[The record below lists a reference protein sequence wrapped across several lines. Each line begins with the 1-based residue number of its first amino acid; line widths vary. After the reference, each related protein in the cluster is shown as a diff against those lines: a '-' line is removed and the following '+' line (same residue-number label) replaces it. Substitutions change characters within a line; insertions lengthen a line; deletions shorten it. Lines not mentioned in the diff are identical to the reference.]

1 MSQNKR
7 LTKEEIQ
14 EDKFINLVLH
24 SYAFLKDN
32 LRTIII
38 TLAIAIIGVA
48 VYLTYTQNQENK
60 YVEASV
66 NFSKASEIY
75 KEAETNYFDVSSPTE
90 TEEDTEEE
98 PSEEKTS
105 FEDAEENLLSVFDKY
120 GSTTFADKA
129 RFNYAKSLY
138 YQGKYSEARM
148 QFEEVIE
155 TIKPENQIYALYAHK
170 AIGNC
175 YEQEGDYGK
184 AITTYDAKAFP
195 DTPQLVPEIRQ
206 YVISNAMYNQA
217 LCHEKLNAPAEAK
230 ATYQA
235 IIDEFKTTVHQG
247 IEQRSIELITDAK
260 AVILMIEEPLDLA
273 KAEHSETEELYFEA
287 LMAYTN
293 AIRAYKVKKDIE
305 GGLSSEERK
314 RIRSYEDVSTEVI
327 SNVLS
332 ARKSDK
338 SGLQSSALNDY
349 DVVVDFD
356 KIGLSRELY
365 ELAVLNYDRL
375 AITDTEESNE

>member
-60 YVEASV
+60 YVDASV

-75 KEAETNYFDVSSPTE
+75 KEAETNFFDVSSPTE
-90 TEEDTEEE
+90 DQDDTEEE

-105 FEDAEENLLSVFDKY
+105 FQDAEETLQSVFDKY
-120 GSTTFADKA
+120 GNTTFADKA

-138 YQGKYSEARM
+138 FQDKYSEARL
-148 QFEEVIE
+148 QFEKVIE
-155 TIKPENQIYALYAHK
+155 SIKPENQIYALYAHK
-170 AIGNC
+170 AEGNC
-175 YEQEGDYGK
+175 YEQEGGYAR

-195 DTPQLVPEIRQ
+195 DTPQLAPEIRQ
-206 YVISNAMYNQA
+206 YVISNAKYNQA
-217 LCHEKLNAPAEAK
+217 LCHEKLNALDDAK
-230 ATYQA
+230 ATYKE
-235 IIDEFKTTVHQG
+235 IIDEFKTRVNHG
-247 IEQRSIELITDAK
+247 IDERSIELITDAK
-260 AVILMIEEPLDLA
+260 AVILMIEEPLDLT
-273 KAEHSETEELYFEA
+273 KAEHSETEEHYFEA
-287 LMAYTN
+287 LIAYTD
-293 AIRAYKVKKDIE
+293 AIRTYKVNKDIE
-305 GGLSSEERK
+305 GGLSSEVRK
-314 RIRSYEDVSTEVI
+314 RIRSYEDVATEVI
-327 SNVLS
+327 SNVLT
-332 ARKSDK
+332 ARQSER
-338 SGLQSSALNDY
+338 SGFQSTTLGSFDQ
-349 DVVVDFD
+349 VVDFD

-365 ELAVLNYDRL
+365 ELAVLNFDRL
-375 AITDTEESNE
+375 ALTDTEESNE